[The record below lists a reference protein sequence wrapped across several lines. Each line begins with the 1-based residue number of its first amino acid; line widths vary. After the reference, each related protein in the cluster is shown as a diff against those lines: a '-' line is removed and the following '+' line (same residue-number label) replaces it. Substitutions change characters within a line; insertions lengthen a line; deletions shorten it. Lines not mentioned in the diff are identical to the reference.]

1 MSSVT
6 ESCSRGSVV
15 SFHDLSYVVN
25 VRKFPWSCP
34 TRLVVLSNLSGIVT
48 PGMNAI
54 MGPTGCGKSTLLDA
68 LAGRKDPQKLTGYVL
83 LDGWRQPANVH
94 RHMCGYVVQDNVAIN
109 MLTVRENIAFSAAL
123 RLPRELRAHERR
135 AKVSSVIDELG
146 LTLVA
151 DRLLGTEYSRGVSG
165 GERKRTCIGIELV
178 KDPLV
183 LFLDEP
189 TTGLDAYTAGSVMK
203 TLRRLADA
211 GRTIVFSIHQPKYS
225 IYRLFDRLT
234 LISDGKMIYHGLSG
248 QAPID
253 YFSRLGY
260 FLEGYNNPADFLM
273 DTLHGE
279 VNATEDELSVPDKDR
294 KQPLRDHVVQRFVL
308 LWRRSDMFRRLQ
320 TLLNEIAG
328 NYEVI
333 STAHSIPKRT
343 THLRPRSSM
352 TKPVCRSISPRS
364 LDDPPTSP
372 MPRRSS
378 AFKSSVSSPVA
389 DVRISSDQRLL
400 SEFRASGAGLDN
412 SFIGTPPTS
421 PFHGDIPVSGHSDRL
436 IFSPLDH
443 HNPWNETSPSLGD
456 LQTNS
461 YDDELLVHRSRH
473 PLFSERGQ
481 LPFWETTASHAP
493 SQVELTSPVEIE
505 HVWSPSESRDP
516 FGKQPLHSLGL
527 FYHPEFSCNKTFTH
541 VLTEAHS
548 NRNYVDKFR
557 DCPYTASF
565 EQQLVWLCY
574 RQFLSMVRDYKTMLA
589 HFVVQLV
596 ISLFL
601 GIIYYKLDRST
612 ESGIQNR
619 SGLFFL
625 ACVQLLFINSSMIDS
640 FLRDRAIFRH
650 QSAAGF
656 YRISAYLFAKIITE
670 VLPVK
675 ALPALLFMPITYMMA
690 GLRWNL
696 RAFLFWELTLTLL
709 TICASGI
716 AFSVSTMVTDFRI
729 GATLLSMFFVLMM
742 ITSGFLINVL
752 SLGVWLSWLRYL
764 SILRLAISTLLIN
777 EVMDVLFCPLNHN
790 ETVAFTP
797 SMNLPTQVT
806 ATLSSSGLAQL
817 TSTEAFWPRNIS
829 ASSRSAFGSDCV
841 YGQQYLETQA
851 IDYSSQ
857 WAVWQN
863 ELGIF
868 GIFVLALINAY
879 IYLRFM
885 KKYK

>member
-1 MSSVT
+1 
-6 ESCSRGSVV
+6 
-15 SFHDLSYVVN
+15 
-25 VRKFPWSCP
+25 
-34 TRLVVLSNLSGIVT
+34 
-48 PGMNAI
+48 MNAI

-135 AKVSSVIDELG
+135 AKVSSVIEELG
-146 LTLVA
+146 LILVA
-151 DRLLGTEYSRGVSG
+151 DRLLGTEYSRGLSG

-178 KDPLV
+178 KDPSV

-279 VNATEDELSVPDKDR
+279 VNATEDELSVPDKDQ

-320 TLLNEIAG
+320 TLINEIAG
-328 NYEVI
+328 HYEVI
-333 STAHSIPKRT
+333 STAHSIHKRT

-352 TKPVCRSISPRS
+352 MKPVCRSISTRS
-364 LDDPPTSP
+364 LEDPPTSP

-378 AFKSSVSSPVA
+378 ASKSSVSICDQLTVHCGHSIYKYPTHFSYFNMKSGPVA

-400 SEFRASGAGLDN
+400 SEFRASGVGLDN
-412 SFIGTPPTS
+412 SFIETPPTS
-421 PFHGDIPVSGHSDRL
+421 PFHGDTPVNRHSDNL

-443 HNPWNETSPSLGD
+443 YNPWNETSPSPGN

-461 YDDELLVHRSRH
+461 CNDELLAHRSRH
-473 PLFSERGQ
+473 PLFSERSQ

-493 SQVELTSPVEIE
+493 SQVELTGPVEIE
-505 HVWSPSESRDP
+505 HVWSSSESRDP

-541 VLTEAHS
+541 LLTEAHS
-548 NRNYVDKFR
+548 KRNHVDQFR

-574 RQFLSMVRDYKTMLA
+574 RQFLSMVRCISIFSRYTFLFKRSDYKTMLA

-601 GIIYYKLDRST
+601 GIIYYKLDKST

-656 YRISAYLFAKIITE
+656 YRISAYLFAKIISE

-690 GLRWNL
+690 GLRWSM

-752 SLGVWLSWLRYL
+752 SLGVWLSWLRYF

-777 EVMDVLFCPLNHN
+777 EVVGVLFCPLNHN

-797 SMNLPTQVT
+797 LTNLPTQV
-806 ATLSSSGLAQL
+806 SSSGLAQRAA
-817 TSTEAFWPRNIS
+817 TEAFWLRNIS

-851 IDYSSQ
+851 IDYSSE